1 MNVIFANKILCTGTP
16 ETGLSLQDVKN
27 GESVCYGLLTELYDG
42 GYTWSHC
49 TKPGDA
55 ERQIEIVSRE
65 NKVVLKVS
73 VRNGGG
79 GEGGG
84 ASALGLRMMYRAE
97 PVESVVGVCGFGWI
111 ALRQFCVTA
120 VEGTKLPWNQA
131 ESECVRKGGH
141 LASIRSEHDQMSI
154 DNLLFNR

>member
-1 MNVIFANKILCTGTP
+1 M
-16 ETGLSLQDVKN
+16 
-27 GESVCYGLLTELYDG
+27 
-42 GYTWSHC
+42 WSRC

-73 VRNGGG
+73 VRNSGAGGG
-79 GEGGG
+79 
-84 ASALGLRMMYRAE
+84 ALGLRMLYRAE

-120 VEGTKLPWNQA
+120 VEGAKLPWSQA
-131 ESECVRKGGH
+131 EMECTRRGGH
-141 LASIRSEHDQMSI
+141 LASIRSVHDQMAI
-154 DNLLFNR
+154 DNMLFNR